1 MLTKLD
7 QDRVAIVTGAGRGLG
22 AAVAEELARRG
33 LRVVLDDVD
42 LPMAESVAQGMRAS
56 RAQAVAFGHDLAR
69 SGAAERLVRDAVD
82 AFGRVDILVNNAAI
96 YERVSI
102 DDCTEA
108 DYDRTMDTNLKSVFF
123 LSRAAGNAMKDRK
136 WGRIVNVSSTAA
148 RTGGLLDAS
157 VYGAAKAGMVAL
169 TKSFARH
176 FAPHGIL
183 VNCVAPGG
191 VKTRMADRMTPAE
204 REGYLA
210 RVPLGRLCE
219 PIEVARVVAFLASD
233 AASYLTGATID
244 VNGGFL
250 MP

>member
-1 MLTKLD
+1 MLD
-7 QDRVAIVTGAGRGLG
+7 PDRVAIVTGAGRGLG
-22 AAVAEELARRG
+22 AAAAEELARLG
-33 LRVVLDDVD
+33 ARVVLDDVD
-42 LPMAESVAQGMRAS
+42 LPAAESLTRGLRVGGAR
-56 RAQAVAFGHDLAR
+56 AVAFGYDLAR
-69 SGAAERLVRDAVD
+69 PEAAEALVQGALA

-102 DDCTEA
+102 DECTEA
-108 DYDRTMDTNLKSVFF
+108 QYDRTMDANLKSVFF
-123 LSRAAGNAMKDRK
+123 LSRAAANAMKARG

-148 RTGGLLDAS
+148 RTGGLFDAS

-176 FAPHGIL
+176 LAPHGIL

-191 VKTRMADRMTPAE
+191 MKTRLADRMTPAE
-204 REGYLA
+204 RHGYIA

-219 PIEVARVVAFLASD
+219 PLEVARVVAFLASD
-233 AASYLTGATID
+233 AASYVTGATID

-250 MP
+250 MA

>member
-1 MLTKLD
+1 MLD

-22 AAVAEELARRG
+22 SAVAEELARAG
-33 LRVVLDDVD
+33 VRVVLDDVD
-42 LPMAESVAQGMRAS
+42 LPMAESVAREIRAS
-56 RAQAVAFGHDLAR
+56 RGQAVAFGHDLAR
-69 SGAAERLVRDAVD
+69 PEAAEALVQDALA

-96 YERVSI
+96 YERVGI
-102 DDCTEA
+102 DDCTEG

-123 LSRAAGNAMKDRK
+123 LSRTAGNAMKDRQ

-176 FAPHGIL
+176 FAPHNIL
-183 VNCVAPGG
+183 VNCVTPGG
-191 VKTRMADRMTPAE
+191 MRTRMADRMTPAE

>member
-1 MLTKLD
+1 MSPLSN
-7 QDRVAIVTGAGRGLG
+7 QDRVAIVSGAGRGLG
-22 AAVAEELARRG
+22 AAVAEELARLG
-33 LRVVLDDVD
+33 ARVVLDDVD
-42 LPMAESVAQGMRAS
+42 LPMAESVAEGIG
-56 RAQAVAFGHDLAR
+56 AQAVAFGHDLAR
-69 SGAAERLVRDAVD
+69 PEAAERLVRDALAV
-82 AFGRVDILVNNAAI
+82 FGRVDILVNNAAI

-108 DYDRTMDTNLKSVFF
+108 DYDRTMDANLKSVFF
-123 LSRAAGNAMKDRK
+123 LSRAAGQAMKDRK

-176 FAPHGIL
+176 FAPHNIL

-191 VKTRMADRMTPAE
+191 VRTRMADRMTPAE
-204 REGYLA
+204 REGYLT

-219 PIEVARVVAFLASD
+219 PIEVARVIAFLASD
-233 AASYLTGATID
+233 AGSYVTGATID

>member
-1 MLTKLD
+1 
-7 QDRVAIVTGAGRGLG
+7 
-22 AAVAEELARRG
+22 
-33 LRVVLDDVD
+33 
-42 LPMAESVAQGMRAS
+42 
-56 RAQAVAFGHDLAR
+56 
-69 SGAAERLVRDAVD
+69 
-82 AFGRVDILVNNAAI
+82 
-96 YERVSI
+96 
-102 DDCTEA
+102 
-108 DYDRTMDTNLKSVFF
+108 
-123 LSRAAGNAMKDRK
+123 
-136 WGRIVNVSSTAA
+136 
-148 RTGGLLDAS
+148 
-157 VYGAAKAGMVAL
+157 MVAL

-191 VKTRMADRMTPAE
+191 VRTRMAERMTPAE

-233 AASYLTGATID
+233 AAAYVTGATID